1 MAALSKR
8 PIRNEACKH
17 CNSFNTSRCGCSGHR
32 SPVQPTVPVKSAH
45 FTAGSHQLMAQMMQ
59 FSLSVRCF
67 VLIILHVSSTSCSTF
82 LLYSSSL
89 FFFFFN
95 ASHGCLPAGCMLC
108 SLYLGVFCC
117 SSSLA
122 SAFPCRC
129 MKWQVGESCLTGGK
143 SGLCCGL

>member
-8 PIRNEACKH
+8 PILNEACKH
-17 CNSFNTSRCGCSGHR
+17 CNSFNTSRSC
-32 SPVQPTVPVKSAH
+32 PVQPTVPVKSAH

-82 LLYSSSL
+82 LLYSSS
-89 FFFFFN
+89 FFLN

-129 MKWQVGESCLTGGK
+129 MKWQVG
-143 SGLCCGL
+143 